1 MVSPLKILLLFYFTS
16 VLSIPLR
23 LKKCKDQKSSGGWW
37 YFGKEERLKG
47 CYHASFCG
55 LLFHEVRKAILF
67 QALVL
72 GNLEY
77 DGLIMSL
84 TPNPVFLG
92 VIPGTGSIQ

>member
-1 MVSPLKILLLFYFTS
+1 MVSPSKILLLFYSTS

-23 LKKCKDQKSSGGWW
+23 LKKCKDQKSSVGWW
-37 YFGKEERLKG
+37 YFGKEEKLKG
-47 CYHASFCG
+47 RSFCE

-77 DGLIMSL
+77 DGLIMSPA
-84 TPNPVFLG
+84 PNSVFLE
-92 VIPGTGSIQ
+92 VIPGTGSTR